1 MKILITGVA
10 GFIGFNL
17 ALFLIKK
24 KYRVY
29 GIDNFDTYYS
39 VGIKKKR
46 IKILKKNSNFLFNK
60 IDIVNKKKVKSFFD
74 KTKIDLVIH
83 LAAQAGVRY
92 SYKNPK
98 KYVDVNIFGFI
109 NIIDEVKNHKIKK
122 FIYGSSSSVY
132 GENKN
137 FPLKENQ
144 SLKPKNIYAVSKKIN
159 EETAELYQKIYNL
172 NCIGLRFFTVYG
184 EWGRPDMFIFKLFKS
199 FMNKEIFYLNNYG
212 NHLRDFTYIGDV
224 VKAVHGLINK
234 KFKYHEVINICSS
247 RPINIYDIVK
257 NFRKKNFFQLKLTK
271 IHKAD
276 VLKTYGSNSKLKKIL
291 KNIKFKKFY
300 YTFYK
305 TFEWY
310 KKNNIYK
317 F

>member
-17 ALFLIKK
+17 ALFL
-24 KYRVY
+24 
-29 GIDNFDTYYS
+29 
-39 VGIKKKR
+39 IKKKR

-300 YTFYK
+300 YTFNK